1 MNKFL
6 FFLIS
11 FFLAFNAFS
20 MPSAI
25 ILIRHAEKPTKGS
38 EGQNL
43 SKKGWKRAYALPKLF
58 TDNLKLKR
66 LGLPGI
72 LIAVKP
78 HSKAGSVRSIQTL
91 QPLSEWLLKPI
102 HAEFTKDEINELV
115 QVIKTSP
122 EMNGQVVMIAW
133 QHDSLSE
140 LANRLG
146 AWQAPSEWPSET
158 FDRFWLLDFE
168 NNKLVNF
175 QNLPQQLLEK
185 DSKK

>member
-11 FFLAFNAFS
+11 FHLTFNVFS

-25 ILIRHAEKPTKGS
+25 ILIRHAEKPTNGP

-58 TDNLKLKR
+58 IDNSKLKR
-66 LGLPGI
+66 RGLPAF

-78 HSKAGSVRSIQTL
+78 HSKTGSVRSIQTL
-91 QPLSEWLLKPI
+91 QPLSEWLSKPI
-102 HAEFTKDEINELV
+102 QADLTKDEIKELV

-122 EMNGQVVMIAW
+122 EMNGQVVLIAW
-133 QHDSLSE
+133 QHDSLTE

-146 AWQAPSEWPSET
+146 ALQAPSEWPSET
-158 FDRFWLLDFE
+158 FDRFWLLDYE
-168 NNKLVNF
+168 NSKLVNF